1 MSVRRSKPTSR
12 PTILEMV
19 RGLRRCDRKLSARS
33 VLNWAIGRI
42 GIIKGNISAFTG
54 QTLLSI
60 AAPMPR
66 LPPVISAR

>member
-1 MSVRRSKPTSR
+1 MWFIFDT
-12 PTILEMV
+12 L
-19 RGLRRCDRKLSARS
+19 S

-66 LPPVISAR
+66 LPPVKKNCVYPYQLTPKPGEY

>member
-1 MSVRRSKPTSR
+1 M
-12 PTILEMV
+12 
-19 RGLRRCDRKLSARS
+19 LSATS

-42 GIIKGNISAFTG
+42 GIIQGNISAFTG